1 MKTSIHKNV
10 DKKGISST
18 LYDPRLN
25 FNLMQNQESILKM
38 KQKLR
43 DIDKNIG
50 YGHVIPTTFNV
61 DSEVTKFGAQY
72 TGSPLSYQL
81 LPIERDFVVIS
92 NLTKTAPIP
101 IVGVLMS
108 FVCRSLL
115 EAIF

>member
-1 MKTSIHKNV
+1 
-10 DKKGISST
+10 
-18 LYDPRLN
+18 
-25 FNLMQNQESILKM
+25 M

-61 DSEVTKFGAQY
+61 DSEVTKFSAQY

-101 IVGVLMS
+101 TSIIDFCKLPLKFLGYECDWETNDV
-108 FVCRSLL
+108 
-115 EAIF
+115 